1 MAKIPKQEFELA
13 AEGTH
18 NAVCCAFIDL
28 GTQTVLNFTTKEE
41 EEKRQCVIA
50 FHLVNEKTKTG
61 KNVTVRQ
68 TYTYTQSTNGNLFK
82 VLQSWLGIKNAN
94 DIEVDTLVGKSA
106 MVTVAHSENGQYA
119 NIKAVTGLA
128 KGVKPFKSNEPQI
141 CVLLTPEDFDAGA
154 FNELSEKMQG
164 KIADT
169 KEYLAASSPKKK
181 TVAAKTVSKKK

>member
-1 MAKIPKQEFELA
+1 MAKIPQPEFELA
-13 AEGTH
+13 SEGTH

-28 GTQTVLNFTTKEE
+28 GTQTVLNFTSKEE

-50 FHLVNEKTKTG
+50 FHLVNEKTSKG

-68 TYTYTQSTNGNLFK
+68 TYTYTTSPKGNLFK

-94 DIEVDTLVGKSA
+94 EIEVETLVGKQA
-106 MVTVAHSENGQYA
+106 LVTVKHNDSGQYA
-119 NIKAVTGLA
+119 NIVAVTSPP
-128 KGVKPFKSNEPQI
+128 KGTKPFKSNEPQT
-141 CVLLTPEDFDAGA
+141 CVILTPEDFDAGA